1 MCFSFR
7 VSLATFVFSWSSC
20 IYLLNKGLSDKNRK
34 SIIFLMIFS
43 SMQASD
49 AILWYTGIKRNRV
62 NYLTTSVLIPLILSL
77 QVLYNVYIK
86 NKNKNKLITVFSILF
101 ILYIFYRFNG
111 YSKPLCNNKLASPIW
126 ASKELQLW
134 ELVIFAT
141 IVLYPNW
148 NTLVFTVFI
157 VFPLIFLLSG
167 GGYGSLWCAV
177 ANIVTIYYL
186 YKF

>member
-20 IYLLNKGLSDKNRK
+20 IYLLNKGLSDNHRK
-34 SIIFLMIFS
+34 SVVFLMIFS
-43 SMQASD
+43 SMQAVD

-77 QVLYNVYIK
+77 QVLYNVYIR
-86 NKNKNKLITVFSILF
+86 NKNKNKLITAFTVFF
-101 ILYIFYRFNG
+101 IGYLFYRFNG

-134 ELVIFAT
+134 ELVLFAT
-141 IVLYPNW
+141 IVLYPFW
-148 NTLVFTVFI
+148 NVLAFTVFL
-157 VFPLIFLLSG
+157 VLPLIFLLSG

-177 ANIVTIYYL
+177 ANLVTVYYL